1 MLGAPVLHTFI
12 ETGQVPRFPTAILAM
27 GLMIIAFLS
36 FTAGVV
42 LDSITNGRREL
53 RRLRYLDIPLF
64 RIDHDF

>member
-1 MLGAPVLHTFI
+1 
-12 ETGQVPRFPTAILAM
+12 M

-53 RRLRYLDIPLF
+53 RRLRYLDIPLL
-64 RIDHDF
+64 RIGGDF